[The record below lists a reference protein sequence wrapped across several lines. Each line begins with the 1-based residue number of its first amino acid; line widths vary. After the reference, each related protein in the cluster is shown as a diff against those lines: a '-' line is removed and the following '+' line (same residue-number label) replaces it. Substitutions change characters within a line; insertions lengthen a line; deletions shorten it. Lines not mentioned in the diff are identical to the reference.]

1 MFLLIYFGL
10 LAFTQYG
17 TLAASVPESFNIKR
31 VLYHQWVA
39 RRQKLAHSFMDRING
54 TLNSEGFN

>member
-10 LAFTQYG
+10 LALTQYG
-17 TLAASVPESFNIKR
+17 TLAASVPESFDLKR
-31 VLYHQWVA
+31 VLYHQGVA
-39 RRQKLAHSFMDRING
+39 RRQKLVHGFMDRING